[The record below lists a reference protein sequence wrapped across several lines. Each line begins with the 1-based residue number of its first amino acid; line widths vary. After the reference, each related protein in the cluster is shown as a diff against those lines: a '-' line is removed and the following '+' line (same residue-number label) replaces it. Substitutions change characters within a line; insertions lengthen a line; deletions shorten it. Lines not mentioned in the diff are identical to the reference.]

1 MLTRSPLFVASIG
14 NPPPRWHKTLHS
26 AGHILLRALAEHLD
40 APLQPMAP
48 YSLPANPPPRDYP
61 GPFTS
66 PTQLPSTHT
75 PLFLWQSPT
84 LMNISGPTLVR
95 AYEKWCVEKGVVVG
109 GVVGVSRTNAAA
121 AAAGT
126 GTGTSTGTSTSI
138 LCDDQSQ
145 SQSQGKSKSQEAE
158 TKRAK
163 DSHKPIPLNL
173 ILLHDDLEL
182 SPGKLSVRRGGASLS
197 ARGHNGIKS
206 VVNSLVKA
214 GMLSP
219 ARGAGKKK
227 GGSSGGVVVGNVGA
241 LDPTRFQLTR
251 IGVGIGRPASREP
264 EEVAEYV
271 LGRMPDRQ
279 MEVTAGLVEELVRI
293 LEKEAEM
300 MDGV

>member
-1 MLTRSPLFVASIG
+1 
-14 NPPPRWHKTLHS
+14 
-26 AGHILLRALAEHLD
+26 
-40 APLQPMAP
+40 
-48 YSLPANPPPRDYP
+48 
-61 GPFTS
+61 
-66 PTQLPSTHT
+66 
-75 PLFLWQSPT
+75 
-84 LMNISGPTLVR
+84 MNVSGPTLVR

-109 GVVGVSRTNAAA
+109 GVVGVSRTNAAG
-121 AAAGT
+121 GT
-126 GTGTSTGTSTSI
+126 GTGTGTGASTSTST
-138 LCDDQSQ
+138 LCDD
-145 SQSQGKSKSQEAE
+145 QSQGKSKSQEAD

-219 ARGAGKKK
+219 AVGAGKKK
-227 GGSSGGVVVGNVGA
+227 GGSSGGVVVGNVRA
-241 LDPTRFQLTR
+241 FDPTRFQLTR